1 MFATVEVLIERLGD
15 DSFAEG
21 GMEGLKPIPQR
32 AWRHHD
38 NPSADRSRFG
48 IDDPVQRDSMLA
60 RAVITAIIASATAD
74 DLADDDDVEDVED
87 ADATVRTTMTL
98 RTERWMTQLLRL
110 VTNGIL

>member
-1 MFATVEVLIERLGD
+1 
-15 DSFAEG
+15 
-21 GMEGLKPIPQR
+21 
-32 AWRHHD
+32 
-38 NPSADRSRFG
+38 
-48 IDDPVQRDSMLA
+48 MLA